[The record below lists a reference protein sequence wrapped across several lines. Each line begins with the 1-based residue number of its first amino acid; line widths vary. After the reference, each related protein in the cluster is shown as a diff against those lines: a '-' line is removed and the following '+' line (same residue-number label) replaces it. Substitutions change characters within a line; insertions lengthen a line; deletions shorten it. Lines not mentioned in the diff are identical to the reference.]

1 MFIQLLAIFGAITGF
16 VGITLSVAA
25 GLYYFSEIIEENTVL
40 TKKALKIS
48 IQAIAVI
55 LLLLWIFDGF
65 PFLLTLFT
73 LASYYIYYLNLRKFP
88 NVELT
93 NPIFILSCVLAL
105 VNHYLWF
112 QHFSNPYIPTI
123 EERLN
128 SDFKMPYYPSFTEVA
143 SFFGI
148 CIWLIPFSIF
158 ISISSNDGQLPMS
171 SNDLRGDI
179 DQERVKKGVNLVRF
193 LITYCLTGLTN
204 SLKLLGID
212 FKLGKTDP
220 SNPNELYI

>member
-1 MFIQLLAIFGAITGF
+1 MFIQVLAVLGAIGGF

-25 GLYYFSEIIEENTVL
+25 GLYYFSEVIEENTVL
-40 TKKALKIS
+40 TKRALGWAIKG
-48 IQAIAVI
+48 IAVV
-55 LLLLWIFDGF
+55 LVLLWLFDGF
-65 PFLLTLFT
+65 PLGLTIFT
-73 LASYYIYYLNLRKFP
+73 LGSYYVYYLNLRRFP

-93 NPIFILSCVLAL
+93 NPVFIGSCLLAL

-112 QHFSNPYIPTI
+112 THFSNPYIPTI

-128 SDFKMPYYPSFTEVA
+128 SNFKMPYYPSFTEVA

-148 CIWLIPFSIF
+148 CIWLIPFSLF
-158 ISISSNDGQLPMS
+158 ISISSNDGQLPLS
-171 SNDLRGDI
+171 SNDLRVDS
-179 DQERVKKGVNLVRF
+179 DQERVKKGANLVRS
-193 LITYCLTGLTN
+193 LITKCLSGITN

-212 FKLGKTDP
+212 FKLGKSDP